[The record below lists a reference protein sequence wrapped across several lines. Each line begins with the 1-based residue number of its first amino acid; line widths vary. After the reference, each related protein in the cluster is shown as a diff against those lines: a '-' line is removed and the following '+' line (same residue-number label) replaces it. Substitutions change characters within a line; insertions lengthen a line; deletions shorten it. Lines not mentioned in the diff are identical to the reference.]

1 MVFIFY
7 LIDKP
12 NALGQRLALRPLHK
26 EYLAKMA
33 DKIAFAGPLKS
44 DDDKDMVGSLL
55 AIDFPDRESANEW
68 IRNEPF
74 TKAGIYSTVSVYP
87 FENLWPQK
95 VGFPPN

>member
-1 MVFIFY
+1 LVGNKKKNLGDFMVFIFY

-12 NALGQRLALRPLHK
+12 NALAQRLALRPLHK

-33 DKIAFAGPLKS
+33 DKVAFAGPLKS

-55 AIDFPDRESANEW
+55 AIDFPDREAANEW

-74 TKAGIYSTVSVYP
+74 TKAGIYCNGECLSI
-87 FENLWPQK
+87 
-95 VGFPPN
+95 